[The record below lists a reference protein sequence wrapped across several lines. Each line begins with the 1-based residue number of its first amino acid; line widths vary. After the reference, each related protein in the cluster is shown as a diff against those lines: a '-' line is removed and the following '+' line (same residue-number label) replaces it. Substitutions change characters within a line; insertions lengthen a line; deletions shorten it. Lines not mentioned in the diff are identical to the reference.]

1 MPEPTSPPKQD
12 KTTRK
17 VYRLRSDFELP
28 LDEVYDFLDDY
39 EAPEPVD
46 SIDVTRRGSKLM
58 LTAVADRDD
67 SDYTPT
73 ALLKAS
79 LKERRLYDTEEGW
92 SREPPEPDGI
102 GHDEDET
109 ETKTVEYACFKGDR
123 ETVLQNTALQYPMLL
138 VLVDIA
144 LFADTGELTAVTAS
158 DEEISATRVVEGEQ
172 RPATVEVV
180 DPVEESGTD
189 NTSNWRDNSLIG

>member
-1 MPEPTSPPKQD
+1 MPEPTSPRKEE
-12 KTTRK
+12 TTQK

-28 LDEVYDFLDDY
+28 LDEVRDFLDGYDP
-39 EAPEPVD
+39 PESVD
-46 SIDVTRRGSKLM
+46 GIDVTRRGNKLM

-79 LKERRLYDTEEGW
+79 LKERRLYETDEGW

-102 GHDEDET
+102 GPDEEET

-144 LFADTGELTAVTAS
+144 RFAGRGEVTAVTAS
-158 DEEISATRVVEGEQ
+158 EDELSATRVVEGEE